1 MHVVDLHTV
10 QVMDI
15 ESALD
20 PTRRLRVAFPISSAS
35 GAAASATVYFEVEPG
50 DHVGVHTDSAEELL
64 VILEGTAEALVGEE
78 VARAEAGH
86 VVVVPAMVR
95 HDLTNVGD
103 GVLRVLGTFGSSTVL
118 ATFEEALAPE
128 GPQLFVM
135 GAPML
140 IALPLA
146 PAPAPA

>member
-10 QVMDI
+10 QAMDI

-35 GAAASATVYFEVEPG
+35 GAAASAAVYFEVEPG

-64 VILEGTAEALVGEE
+64 VVLEGTAEALVGDE
-78 VARAEAGH
+78 VAQAETGQ

-103 GVLRVLGTFGSSTVL
+103 GVLRVLGTFGGSTVV
-118 ATFEEALAPE
+118 ATFEEPLAPE
-128 GPQLFVM
+128 GPQVFVI
-135 GAPML
+135 GAPMP
-140 IALPLA
+140 IVMPLPA
-146 PAPAPA
+146 ASVPA